1 LGRGGCRQ
9 RHVAL
14 PAMPWAM
21 GNDWL
26 QFFCTAT
33 LARVKIGA
41 LIHEK
46 SVGYLVTARD

>member
-1 LGRGGCRQ
+1 MPATRRGAAG
-9 RHVAL
+9 A
-14 PAMPWAM
+14 AM

-33 LARVKIGA
+33 WARVKINT

-46 SVGYLVTARD
+46 SVGYLVTAGD